1 MTQED
6 SVRRLAEADAH
17 ALREQAEAWAE
28 EHYLHDSVGAF
39 EAGWEARQPAIDSLT
54 TERDQLRLMF
64 DTEHRVA
71 AIESGLLARAEAAEA
86 DRERLREALSVVHEC
101 AEKRLDDIPP
111 YPKRIDEMNEAE
123 VAIQNVAAH
132 CCGALVFIEQYA
144 RAALATPPS
153 EGQS

>member
-6 SVRRLAEADAH
+6 SVRRLAEIRVAYEAADDFT
-17 ALREQAEAWAE
+17 R
-28 EHYLHDSVGAF
+28 
-39 EAGWEARQPAIDSLT
+39 ARMGNVKWMIDCIDSLT
-54 TERDQLRLMF
+54 AERDQLRLMF
-64 DTEHRVA
+64 NTEYRVA
-71 AIESGLLARAEAAEA
+71 AIESGLRARAEAAEA
-86 DRERLREALSVVHEC
+86 EVKRLREALSVVHEC

-153 EGQS
+153 EGEQS